1 MNFYRGFMDK
11 FKIVAVIWLV
21 IITLWLVGLQLS
33 VDARFKSI
41 VQTLQTYNTTI
52 QGIIQEI
59 K

>member
-1 MNFYRGFMDK
+1 MDK
-11 FKIVAVIWLV
+11 LKIVIIIWLA

-33 VDARFKSI
+33 TDARFKSI
-41 VQTLQTYNTTI
+41 TQTLQTYNTTI